1 MLNLSP
7 NSIRNSWSSFTFA
20 TMMNIVPLI
29 SIVFL
34 LFKHVCSN
42 QEVPELVNRVKE
54 KLANVD
60 QLVENMAQEHEDML
74 NKVADLENQVDMLQ
88 EFQRRDNIEMG
99 NFPKKENEN
108 LETMVYRLAKLIQM
122 PLEDTDVCV
131 VSRVLPNKLDKDVSR
146 AQPVI
151 IRFTSRKIRD
161 RFFNAYK
168 SALLKLNGLDEDYRT
183 FYDKIIRA
191 HSLKWFTARQIDPS
205 IPEDKDSNV
214 FLNDHLAP
222 RKKILFT
229 KTRGKARDL
238 GYQNVWVDDHRIY
251 VQKDDSVRPFII
263 GRETD
268 LKKME
273 MVDNYATQ

>member
-1 MLNLSP
+1 MIS
-7 NSIRNSWSSFTFA
+7 NSIVLLGA
-20 TMMNIVPLI
+20 TLAACV
-29 SIVFL
+29 SG
-34 LFKHVCSN
+34 N

-99 NFPKKENEN
+99 NFPKRENEN
-108 LETMVYRLAKLIQM
+108 LESIVFKLANLIHM
-122 PLEDTDVCV
+122 PLEDTDICV
-131 VSRVLPNKLDKDVSR
+131 VSRVLPNKLDKDVVR
-146 AQPVI
+146 AQPII

-168 SALLKLNGLDEDYRT
+168 TALLRLNGLDEDYRT
-183 FYDKIIRA
+183 FYDKIIRTNE
-191 HSLKWFTARQIDPS
+191 LKWFTARQIDSS
-205 IPEDKDSNV
+205 IPMDKEANI

-229 KTRGKARDL
+229 KTRGKAREL

-273 MVDNYATQ
+273 VADHMFGQNH

>member
-1 MLNLSP
+1 MSSIG
-7 NSIRNSWSSFTFA
+7 NSLIIFTLA
-20 TMMNIVPLI
+20 IVSI
-29 SIVFL
+29 SA
-34 LFKHVCSN
+34 N

-99 NFPKKENEN
+99 NFPKRDNEN
-108 LETMVYRLAKLIQM
+108 LESVVFKLAKLINM
-122 PLEDTDVCV
+122 PIEETDICV
-131 VSRVLPNKLDKDVSR
+131 VSRVLPNKLDKDIVR

-168 SALLKLNGLDEDYRT
+168 SALLKYNGLDEDYRT
-183 FYDKIIRA
+183 FYDKIMRS
-191 HSLKWFTARQIDPS
+191 HDLKWFTAKQLDSTVPG
-205 IPEDKDSNV
+205 DKDGNI

-229 KTRGKARDL
+229 KARAKAREL

-251 VQKDDSVRPFII
+251 VQRDDSMRPFIV

-268 LKKME
+268 LKKMD
-273 MVDNYATQ
+273 MGDQGF

>member
-1 MLNLSP
+1 MLMTKLVLLSFHKKSKYDLCL
-7 NSIRNSWSSFTFA
+7 NHANKTFLHTLSQHIGHFKYNNVKGWRNYSSFWQFQ
-20 TMMNIVPLI
+20 
-29 SIVFL
+29 
-34 LFKHVCSN
+34 KH
-42 QEVPELVNRVKE
+42 
-54 KLANVD
+54 
-60 QLVENMAQEHEDML
+60 
-74 NKVADLENQVDMLQ
+74 KVANIFRFQNFIIPTYWYFEFYYPAKPLSSGTMKASSAPFQTPPSNILILQ
-88 EFQRRDNIEMG
+88 
-99 NFPKKENEN
+99 
-108 LETMVYRLAKLIQM
+108 
-122 PLEDTDVCV
+122 
-131 VSRVLPNKLDKDVSR
+131 VSRVLPNKLDKDIIR

-168 SALLKLNGLDEDYRT
+168 TALLKLNGLDEDYRT
-183 FYDKIIRA
+183 FYDKIIRTND
-191 HSLKWFTARQIDPS
+191 LKWFTARQIDPNLPADRDGN
-205 IPEDKDSNV
+205 I

-229 KTRGKARDL
+229 KTRSKAREL

-273 MVDNYATQ
+273 VSDHMFGQH